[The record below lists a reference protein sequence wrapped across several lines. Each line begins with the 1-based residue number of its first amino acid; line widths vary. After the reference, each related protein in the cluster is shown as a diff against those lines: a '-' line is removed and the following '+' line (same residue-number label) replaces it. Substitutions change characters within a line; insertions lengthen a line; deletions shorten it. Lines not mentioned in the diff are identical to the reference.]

1 VTRRVLAAAGAAAA
15 LAALAPS
22 AAGAATHTVFVGGD
36 GVARNAP
43 KQFSPNAF
51 LRNTVTIH
59 VGDTVRWRFRG
70 FHTVT
75 VPVRGNQPPPF
86 ALASPTAK
94 VSGVLDPAGRPFWFN
109 GVLPTLSVNPRV
121 AAPTR
126 GTTYTGTSFRNSG
139 LPSGNNPQYRLR
151 FTRAG
156 TFTYYCSVHPGM
168 RGRVRVVSSRRTVPT
183 EAQNAR
189 AATTELNSLVRQ
201 ARQAAAAPARG
212 PLTVDLGRAPAGRRF
227 TINAFFPST
236 INVKV
241 GQTVQFTMAGQNPN
255 EIHTI
260 TLGPLSRQ
268 QVPFVDNRGNVNPE
282 AAYPSDPPP
291 AFPPYTG
298 ANHGNGFFNLG
309 LHDNDPATP
318 AAQIGPTGAVTF
330 AAAGTFQLKCLV
342 HDGMDATVNVTP

>member
-1 VTRRVLAAAGAAAA
+1 VTRRVLAAAVTAAAI
-15 LAALAPS
+15 AALAPS

-43 KQFSPNAF
+43 AQFSPNAF
-51 LRNTVTIH
+51 LRTTITIH

-75 VPVRGNQPPPF
+75 VPVRGRRPPAF
-86 ALASPTAK
+86 AVASPTAK
-94 VSGVLDPAGRPFWFN
+94 VSGVLDPAGQPFWFN
-109 GVLPTLSVNPRV
+109 GVLPTIGLNPQV

-126 GTTYTGTSFRNSG
+126 GTTYTGSRFRNSG

-151 FTRAG
+151 FPRAG
-156 TFTYYCSVHPGM
+156 TFTYYCAVHPGM
-168 RGRVRVVSSRRTVPT
+168 RGRVRVVSSRRRIPT
-183 EAQNAR
+183 ERQNAA
-189 AATTELNSLVRQ
+189 AATAELNSLARQ
-201 ARQAAAAPARG
+201 ARQAAAAPAKG

-241 GQTVQFTMAGQNPN
+241 GQTVQFTMAGQNQN

-268 QVPFVDNRGNVNPE
+268 QVPFVDNQGNVNPE
-282 AAYPSDPPP
+282 AAYPSDPPN

-298 ANHGNGFFNLG
+298 ANHGVGFLNAG
-309 LHDNDPATP
+309 LHDNDAATTTIP
-318 AAQIGPTGAVTF
+318 NSGAVTF

>member
-1 VTRRVLAAAGAAAA
+1 VTRKVLAAACLAAAI
-15 LAALAPS
+15 AAIAPS

-36 GVARNAP
+36 GVARNVP

-51 LRNTVTIH
+51 LRNTITIH

-75 VPVRGNQPPPF
+75 LPVRGRRPPPF

-126 GTTYTGTSFRNSG
+126 GSTYNGSRFRNSG
-139 LPSGNNPQYRLR
+139 LPAGNNPQYRLR

-156 TFTYYCSVHPGM
+156 TFTYFCAVHPGM
-168 RGRVRVVSSRRTVPT
+168 RGRVRVVSARRRIPT

-189 AATTELNSLVRQ
+189 AATTELNSLARQ
-201 ARQAAAAPARG
+201 ARRVDAAPAKG
-212 PLTVDLGRAPAGRRF
+212 PLTVDLGRAPRGRRF
-227 TINAFFPST
+227 TINAFFPDT

-241 GQTVQFTMAGQNPN
+241 GQTVRFTMAGQNQN

-260 TLGPLSRQ
+260 TLGPLTRQ
-268 QVPFVDNRGNVNPE
+268 QLPFVDNRGNINPE
-282 AAYPSDPPP
+282 DAYPSDPPN

-298 ANHGNGFFNLG
+298 TNHGVGFLNAG
-309 LHDNDPATP
+309 LHDNDPATKTIP
-318 AAQIGPTGAVTF
+318 NTGAVTF
-330 AAAGTFQLKCLV
+330 NAAGAFQLKCLV
-342 HDGMDATVNVTP
+342 HDGMDATVIVTP

>member
-1 VTRRVLAAAGAAAA
+1 VTRRVIAAAGAVAAV
-15 LAALAPS
+15 AALAPS
-22 AAGAATHTVFVGGD
+22 AAGAATRTVFVGGD
-36 GVARNAP
+36 GVVRNAP

-51 LRNTVTIH
+51 LRKTITVH

-75 VPVRGNQPPPF
+75 VPARGKQPPAF
-86 ALASPTAK
+86 AIPGAQK
-94 VSGVLDPAGRPFWFN
+94 VSGVLDPAGQPFWFN
-109 GVLPTLSVNPRV
+109 GVLPTLAVNPQV
-121 AAPTR
+121 AAPTK
-126 GTTYTGTSFRNSG
+126 GTSYTGSSFRNSG
-139 LPSGNNPQYRLR
+139 LPSGANAQYRLR
-151 FTRAG
+151 FTRTG
-156 TFTYYCSVHPGM
+156 TVTYYCAVHPGM
-168 RGRVRVVSSRRTVPT
+168 TGRVRVVSSRRRVPS

-189 AATTELNSLVRQ
+189 AATTELNALARQ
-201 ARQAAAAPARG
+201 ARRTAAQPARA
-212 PLTVDLGRAPAGRRF
+212 PLTVDLGRAPRGQRF

-236 INVKV
+236 INAKV
-241 GQTVQFTMAGQNPN
+241 GQTVRFTMAGQNPT

>member
-1 VTRRVLAAAGAAAA
+1 VKRRVLAAAGAAAA
-15 LAALAPS
+15 IAVLAPS

-75 VPVRGNQPPPF
+75 VPARGKQPPAF
-86 ALASPTAK
+86 ALPSPTQK
-94 VSGVLDPAGRPFWFN
+94 VSGVLDPAGVPFWFN
-109 GVLPTLSVNPRV
+109 GVLPTLGVNPRV

-126 GTTYTGTSFRNSG
+126 GATYTGSSFRNSG
-139 LPSGNNPQYRLR
+139 LPAGRNPQYRLR

-156 TFTYYCSVHPGM
+156 TFTYFCAVHPGM
-168 RGRVRVVSSRRTVPT
+168 RGRVRVVSARRRIPT

-189 AATTELNSLVRQ
+189 AATDELNSLVRQ
-201 ARQAAAAPARG
+201 ARQTAAQPAKG

-236 INVKV
+236 INVRV

-255 EIHTI
+255 EIHTV
-260 TLGPLSRQ
+260 TLGPLTRAQ
-268 QVPFVDNRGNVNPE
+268 LPFVDNRGNINPE
-282 AAYPSDPPP
+282 DAYPSDPPQ

-298 ANHGNGFFNLG
+298 VNHGVGFLNRG
-309 LHDNDPATP
+309 LHDNDAATP
-318 AAQIGPTGAVTF
+318 TIPNASTVTF
-330 AAAGTFQLKCLV
+330 AAPGTFQLKCLV
-342 HDGMDATVNVTP
+342 HDGMDATVTVTP

>member
-1 VTRRVLAAAGAAAA
+1 VRRRVLAAAIAAAA
-15 LAALAPS
+15 IAALAPS
-22 AAGAATHTVFVGGD
+22 VAGAATHTVFVGGD
-36 GVARNAP
+36 GVVRNAP
-43 KQFSPNAF
+43 AQFSPNAF
-51 LRNTVTIH
+51 LRKTVTIH

-75 VPVRGNQPPPF
+75 VPVRGKQPPPF
-86 ALASPTAK
+86 AVPSPTAK
-94 VSGVLDPAGRPFWFN
+94 VSGVLDPAGQPFWFN
-109 GVLPTLSVNPRV
+109 GVLPTLGFNPQV

-126 GTTYTGTSFRNSG
+126 GSSYTGSSFRNSG
-139 LPSGNNPQYRLR
+139 LPTGNNPQYRLR
-151 FTRAG
+151 FTKTGSFRYFCAI
-156 TFTYYCSVHPGM
+156 HPGM
-168 RGRVRVVSSRRTVPT
+168 TGTVRVVSSRRRVPT
-183 EAQNAR
+183 ERQNA
-189 AATTELNSLVRQ
+189 AAAARELNSLARQ
-201 ARQAAAAPARG
+201 ARRAAAAPAKG
-212 PLTVDLGRAPAGRRF
+212 PLTVDVGRAPRGQRF

-241 GQTVQFTMAGQNPN
+241 GQTVQFTMAGENTT

-260 TLGPLSRQ
+260 TLGPLSRT
-268 QVPFVDNRGNVNPE
+268 QVPFVDNTGNINPQ

-342 HDGMDATVNVTP
+342 HDGMDATVTVTP